1 MKKPRSTL
9 AYPVTI
15 RQIDRYL
22 VFSVKDLNISLV
34 EELPENGQLSPEFM
48 LRVHKTL
55 AKTWIKSY
63 ERLKDFRTA
72 GKTPPSPSL
81 IRVATKDIKK
91 SRPLTAPRVAK
102 ILGISEN
109 SVRRIPKSKLRYYRT
124 KGGHRRYSVG
134 ALELFQ
140 EAHEDRSIP
149 IPNNENDP
157 RD

>member
-1 MKKPRSTL
+1 MKKPRSPL
-9 AYPVTI
+9 EYPVTI
-15 RQIDRYL
+15 RQVERFLI
-22 VFSVKDLNISLV
+22 FSVKDLNISLV
-34 EELPENGQLSPEFM
+34 EELPENGRLSPEFM
-48 LRVHKTL
+48 ARVNKTI
-55 AKTWIKSY
+55 AKSWIKSS
-63 ERLKDFRTA
+63 ERLKAFREA